1 MKGARE
7 AQENP
12 RYICCKS
19 TFRGKKERAAGGQ
32 LRMCLIYW
40 FVWRGSV
47 ERSCFAAVPRR
58 MDRTGRA

>member
-19 TFRGKKERAAGGQ
+19 TFRRKKERAAGGQ
-32 LRMCLIYW
+32 LRICLIYW
-40 FVWRGSV
+40 SVGRDSLGKSFFV
-47 ERSCFAAVPRR
+47 AVPRR